1 MCIVFAITVFCVYL
15 FYFIFYFHF
24 LNYNIDEQIWAAFY
38 IRTYDWWLNLLKLNT
53 NCLNLIIITKHK
65 VTITPPLKKNK
76 KKTTN
81 NIQSTKKNK
90 QTNKQIEYYIT
101 CIIKYDINFNVIIWN
116 LSGGENDGVGNM
128 QVYPTA
134 CTFDK
139 NTSSFYAHHKL

>member
-1 MCIVFAITVFCVYL
+1 MCFLKKIINNKLCIVFAITVFCVYL

-65 VTITPPLKKNK
+65 VNITPPLKKNK

-81 NIQSTKKNK
+81 NIQTTKKNK
-90 QTNKQIEYYIT
+90 QTNRVLYYMYYKIWHQFQRDNLKSVWWWKRWSWEYASIPNCMY
-101 CIIKYDINFNVIIWN
+101 
-116 LSGGENDGVGNM
+116 LR
-128 QVYPTA
+128 
-134 CTFDK
+134 
-139 NTSSFYAHHKL
+139 